1 METLNGPNQI
11 NDSMKS
17 VYPIRMLTQSNSL
30 SSINIIPYMM
40 KKSLNQDCQSS
51 TVNMTEKGDQSVQLQ
66 SKKRVRI
73 RKKKDRKPWRAQTA
87 YEIFCEQQRDK
98 IKASMPDA
106 CSRDINRALGVTW
119 ANFSKLE
126 KKQFSKEAKVDKK
139 TTANNLKA
147 IEEKMGRKL
156 KKPVCAYSLFVK
168 DYRKKIQE

>member
-1 METLNGPNQI
+1 
-11 NDSMKS
+11 
-17 VYPIRMLTQSNSL
+17 
-30 SSINIIPYMM
+30 
-40 KKSLNQDCQSS
+40 
-51 TVNMTEKGDQSVQLQ
+51 
-66 SKKRVRI
+66 
-73 RKKKDRKPWRAQTA
+73 
-87 YEIFCEQQRDK
+87 
-98 IKASMPDA
+98 MPDA